1 MVAMS
6 HLIPRTP
13 RELRDIQP
21 SENEYGWLFTPLQ
34 IPDHNLRLLFN
45 ENEQMMLY
53 QLYQNQT

>member
-13 RELRDIQP
+13 CAFRDIQP

-45 ENEQMMLY
+45 ENEQMML
-53 QLYQNQT
+53 